1 MSPGSYPVHRIEEE
15 DLLPMTKII
24 RKDKNITR

>member
-1 MSPGSYPVHRIEEE
+1 VEEE

-24 RKDKNITR
+24 RVQDKYNKLGKQTTKV